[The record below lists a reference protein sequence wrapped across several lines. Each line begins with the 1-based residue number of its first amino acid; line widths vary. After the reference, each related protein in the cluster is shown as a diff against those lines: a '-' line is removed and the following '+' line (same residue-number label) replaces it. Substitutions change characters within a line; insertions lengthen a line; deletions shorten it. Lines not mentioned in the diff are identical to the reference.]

1 MTYWTVGA
9 FVSARLR
16 QAQWGAKTVE
26 ALCDYLK
33 THNPKR
39 RGFGKRQIYNMVQF
53 YDTYTLPE
61 YQVISER
68 LRLHEFVQMP
78 SAQIE
83 GCEIVHSAN
92 AQLSDN
98 GEEYAPFPLFLSIRK
113 PVSPSFATAIP

>member
-1 MTYWTVGA
+1 
-9 FVSARLR
+9 
-16 QAQWGAKTVE
+16 
-26 ALCDYLK
+26 
-33 THNPKR
+33 
-39 RGFGKRQIYNMVQF
+39 MVQF

-61 YQVISER
+61 YQVISDH

-98 GEEYAPFPLFLSIRK
+98 GEGNLGTDPTIVNKIKGLRGFGGRARARGGRETFYEGYLHFLR
-113 PVSPSFATAIP
+113 VFWHC